1 MKQIEALL
9 TDIESKIEKHHLL
22 QSSVSEANVGWH
34 IKHSLLVL
42 DSVIEAMKKSEPA
55 KYKWSFKIPRF
66 IVFGINRIPRGKG
79 KSPKM
84 VRPETYDE
92 ASLRTDLEV
101 TQKKI
106 TDLKTLENDKYFR
119 HPYFGDLKKKQ
130 ALKFL
135 MIHTKHHMAIADDII
150 KAENK

>member
-1 MKQIEALL
+1 MKKIEALL
-9 TDIESKIEKHHLL
+9 IDIESKIENHHLL
-22 QSSVSEANVGWH
+22 QSTVSEANVGWH

-42 DSVIEAMKKSEPA
+42 DSVIEAMKKSDPQ
-55 KYKWSFKIPRF
+55 KYKWSFKIPRL
-66 IVFGINRIPRGKG
+66 IVFGMNKIPRGKG

-92 ASLRTDLEV
+92 ASLKADLKV
-101 TQKKI
+101 TQQKI
-106 TDLKTLENDKYFR
+106 ADLNTLEKEKYFK

-135 MIHTKHHMAIADDII
+135 MIHTKHHMAIVDDII
-150 KAENK
+150 KARNK